1 MQLSLHADYALRVL
15 LYLGAHPG
23 RVVSTREISDAYG
36 ISRNHLVRVVQTL
49 GEHGYAD
56 VAPGR
61 FGGVTLAREPQM
73 IRLGDLVRDAEPN
86 LQLVECFNR
95 ETNTCPIVRV
105 CELKS
110 VLHEAMDSFIATLN
124 RYTLQDLLA
133 RGAGQKLTAIF
144 ATINNARV

>member
-56 VAPGR
+56 VVTGR
-61 FGGVTLAREPQM
+61 FGGVSLAREPQM

-95 ETNTCPIVRV
+95 ETNTCPIVRA
-105 CELKS
+105 CELKP
-110 VLHEAMDSFIATLN
+110 VLHEAMDSFFATLN

-133 RGAGQKLTAIF
+133 GTAGQKLAAIF
-144 ATINNARV
+144 TTINNARV